1 MQKDIQIKINIKINN
16 VISNILMQIE
26 IINVL
31 TKKKKDFSDI
41 IKIGLFGYFTMML
54 IMYLGHIK
62 PMDSDE

>member
-1 MQKDIQIKINIKINN
+1 
-16 VISNILMQIE
+16 MQIE